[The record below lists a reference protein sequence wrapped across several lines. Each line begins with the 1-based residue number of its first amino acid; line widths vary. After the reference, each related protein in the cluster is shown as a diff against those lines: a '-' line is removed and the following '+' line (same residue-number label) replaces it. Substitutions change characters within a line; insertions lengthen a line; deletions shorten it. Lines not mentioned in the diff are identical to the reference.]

1 MGLGQG
7 WHGLSAS
14 SSPRTFYLVR
24 RHKSLRDEGY
34 KPHFSDEENDAG
46 KDDLL
51 KVSSE
56 EIQIRAL

>member
-14 SSPRTFYLVR
+14 SSPRTFYMVS

-51 KVSSE
+51 KVSS
-56 EIQIRAL
+56 